1 MQITLL
7 KKSDII
13 SLLFIFLSLIYCSKL
28 CAQNKVEGLL
38 KDAKENGIGF
48 TPVVFASTNE
58 TLNFDYTITDSIGK
72 FNFKVTKSGVYFIKV
87 KALGF
92 KEFKSSPID
101 IDVSKAT
108 TLKLNFILEE
118 DVTSLQEVV
127 VVSKKPL
134 FTQKTD
140 RLVFNVENS
149 LASQGGDAIDA
160 LKNTPLLKVD
170 ETSVSMIG
178 KSGLNVLIN
187 GRPIALKGEALIA
200 YLSTI
205 SNASISKIEIITTP
219 PAKYMA
225 EGNAGLINIILKKN
239 PNLGWN
245 GSLNSSF
252 TQKTYFYTRNSGV
265 LNYQTNKFS
274 MTTNLLYNY
283 SKIAAYEKDQ
293 NVFIDGFSSINRQD
307 KVLKNNEFTPSINL
321 NYKFNSSTDVSLIYE
336 YSNSKFISDDTSRSL
351 FFDNS
356 VLSNELL
363 NKGYGK
369 VHGDFNRVHSFVTK
383 QLDSIGKSVEIG
395 FQLLDNKVNNGRE
408 NSIEENSV
416 FSSTQNFSVNNYKL
430 GIANMDFTLPF
441 KKIKTSAGAQY
452 TFLDNKSDVRF
463 FDIVNSVPE
472 LNPNLTNTFN
482 YHENIWAIYASAEI
496 NLNPKWSVQGG
507 MRYENT
513 KYDGKSEDNTNTIER
528 KYDNFFPTFYLSY
541 QFSEKANYSFKY
553 SKRVNRPI
561 LEQLNPFQWYINPF
575 QYVEGNPQ
583 LQPSFTDNF
592 EFTFSN
598 NSNLSASLYYSLT
611 KEQVSY
617 FAEFLEDG
625 KIQRYSYF
633 NLLDAYQYGI
643 YANYAFTKINNLQT
657 QFSGS
662 YYWQET
668 KSRDTQL
675 LPSSKGYGATISIDN
690 SYKIGKNNL
699 VQLNYSHNFPTFD
712 GTANIDYFG
721 FLTVGYRT
729 SFWDKKLSL
738 GITASTIVSKRNE
751 ISYSQIRNNATLNGQ
766 NEYDYQSLRLN
777 LTYNFGNSKVTGS
790 KEKSEAEEANRIK

>member
-1 MQITLL
+1 MQIALLKKKAITLL
-7 KKSDII
+7 
-13 SLLFIFLSLIYCSKL
+13 LFTLFSITFSKL
-28 CAQNKVEGLL
+28 YAQNKIEGFL
-38 KDAKENGIGF
+38 KDAKENEIGF
-48 TPVVFASTNE
+48 TPVLFASTND
-58 TLNFDYTITDSIGK
+58 TLNYDYAITDSIGR

-87 KALGF
+87 KAIGF
-92 KEFKSSPID
+92 KEFKSTQINID
-101 IDVSKAT
+101 LSET
-108 TLKLNFILEE
+108 STLKLNFILEE
-118 DVTSLQEVV
+118 ESTSLKEVV

-160 LKNTPLLKVD
+160 LKNTPHLKVD

-178 KSGLNVLIN
+178 KSALNVLIN
-187 GRPIALKGEALIA
+187 GRPISLKGGELIA

-219 PAKYMA
+219 PAKYVA

-239 PNLGWN
+239 PNVGWN

-283 SKIAAYEKDQ
+283 SKIAAYEKNQ
-293 NVFIDGFSSINRQD
+293 NIFIDGFSSNNRQD
-307 KVLKNNEFTPSINL
+307 KVVKNNEFAPSINL

-336 YSNSKFISDDTSRSL
+336 YSNSQFISDDTSRSL

-369 VHGDFNRVHSFVTK
+369 IKRDFNRVHSFVTK
-383 QLDSIGKSVEIG
+383 QLDSLGKSVEIG
-395 FQLLDNKVNNGRE
+395 FQLLDNKVNNARE
-408 NSIEENSV
+408 NSIVENSV

-430 GIANMDFTLPF
+430 AIANMDFSLPF

-463 FDIVNSVPE
+463 FDVVNAVPK

-482 YHENIWAIYASAEI
+482 YDENIWAIYASVEI

-513 KYDGKSEDNTNTIER
+513 NYEGKSEDNTNKIER

-575 QYVEGNPQ
+575 LYVEGNPE
-583 LQPSFTDNF
+583 LLPSFTDNF
-592 EFTFSN
+592 EFTFSDN
-598 NSNLSASLYYSLT
+598 TNLSASLYYSLP

-617 FAEFLEDG
+617 FAEFLDEG

-643 YANYAFTKINNLQT
+643 YANYAFTKINNLQI

-668 KSRDTQL
+668 RTRDTQL
-675 LPSSKGYGATISIDN
+675 LPSSKGYGADISMDN

-699 VQLNYSHNFPTFD
+699 LQLNYSHNFPTFD
-712 GTANIDYFG
+712 GTANIDHFG
-721 FLTVGYRT
+721 YLTVGYRT
-729 SFWDKKLSL
+729 SFFEKKLGL

-751 ISYSQIRNNATLNGQ
+751 ISYSQIRNNAYLNGQ

-790 KEKSEAEEANRIK
+790 KEKSVAEEVNRIK